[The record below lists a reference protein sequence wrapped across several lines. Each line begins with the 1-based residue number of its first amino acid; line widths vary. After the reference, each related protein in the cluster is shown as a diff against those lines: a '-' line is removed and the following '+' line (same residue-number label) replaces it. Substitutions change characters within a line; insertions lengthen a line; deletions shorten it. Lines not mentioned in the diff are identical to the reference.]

1 MKPDKKFI
9 LALNRPL
16 GIIKMPFVPLAKKLD
31 WDEEKLLKA
40 IKAYKDL
47 GMIRRLG
54 LILAH
59 REIGLRSNVLV
70 AWNVAKK
77 DIIFAADIFCKAEE
91 VSHCYQR
98 KTYTCWPYNIYTMIH
113 GRNRRDC
120 FRIVKAL
127 SGMSGVKDY
136 RELFTLKELK
146 KKKADIWLL
155 TRQVKEEDSPD

>member
-16 GIIKMPFVPLAKKLD
+16 GIMKMPFRAPAGMLG
-31 WDEEKLLKA
+31 WDENKFLKVL
-40 IKAYKDL
+40 KSYKKN
-47 GMIRRLG
+47 GTIRRLG

-70 AWNVAKK
+70 AWEVGKK
-77 DIIFAADIFCKAEE
+77 DLRQAANIFRKASE

-98 KTYTCWPYNIYTMIH
+98 KTHASWPYNIYTMIH
-113 GRNRRDC
+113 GRNRQDC
-120 FRIVKAL
+120 LMIVKRL
-127 SGMSGVKDY
+127 SRMTGIKDY

-146 KKKADIWLL
+146 KTKADIWLL
-155 TRQVKEEDSPD
+155 SK

>member
-16 GIIKMPFVPLAKKLD
+16 GIIKMPFKAPASRLG
-31 WDEEKLLKA
+31 WDENKFLKVA
-40 IKAYKDL
+40 RSYKKS
-47 GMIRRLG
+47 GIIRRLG

-70 AWNVAKK
+70 AWEVAVK
-77 DIIFAADIFCKAEE
+77 DLGRAANIFRKANE

-98 KTYTCWPYNIYTMIH
+98 KTRASWPYNVYTMIH
-113 GRNRRDC
+113 GGNQQDC
-120 FRIVKAL
+120 SRIVKNL
-127 SGMSGVKDY
+127 SRMTGIKDY

-146 KKKADIWLL
+146 KTKADLWLL
-155 TRQVKEEDSPD
+155 TK

>member
-1 MKPDKKFI
+1 MKPDRKFI

-16 GIIKMPFVPLAKKLD
+16 GIIKMPFEPVAKKLG
-31 WDEEKLLKA
+31 WDEERLLKA
-40 IKAYKDL
+40 IKVYKNL
-47 GMIRRLG
+47 GVIRRLG

-70 AWNVAKK
+70 AWKVAKK
-77 DIIFAADIFCKAEE
+77 NIMFAADIFCKAEE

-98 KTYTCWPYNIYTMIH
+98 KTYPSWPYNIYTMVH
-113 GRNRRDC
+113 GRTRRDC
-120 FRIVKAL
+120 LRIVKAL
-127 SGMSGVKDY
+127 SGKSGVRDY

-155 TRQVKEEDSPD
+155 TRQAKEEDFPD

>member
-16 GIIKMPFVPLAKKLD
+16 GIIKMPFAPVAKKLG
-31 WDEEKLLKA
+31 WKEEKLLKA
-40 IKAYKDL
+40 IKVYKDL
-47 GMIRRLG
+47 GVIRRLG

-70 AWNVAKK
+70 AWNVDEK
-77 DIIFAADIFCKAEE
+77 DIMSAADIFCRTEE

-98 KTYTCWPYNIYTMIH
+98 KTYASWPYNIYTMIH

-120 FRIVKAL
+120 LRIVRAL
-127 SGMSGVKDY
+127 SGLSGTKDY

-155 TRQVKEEDSPD
+155 TRKVKEEDSPD